1 MKPIFATIA
10 AAAILSAAP
19 AHAGLWSSIKDF
31 FSSNA
36 QYQGGT
42 VSKLDT
48 HTKSTHAARLARAR
62 YDNSWGIVGGISGN
76 YGTNG
81 CQTSSCK

>member
-1 MKPIFATIA
+1 MTRAIIIA
-10 AAAILSAAP
+10 VALAFAAP
-19 AHAGLWSSIKDF
+19 AHAGFWSSVKDF
-31 FSSNA
+31 FSGNA
-36 QYQGGT
+36 QYQGPSGT

-81 CQTSSCK
+81 CQKSSCQ